1 VLIVVLTRELKLII
15 RPLGTQVLWQP
26 RRSHVKLYEILCSN
40 LFGIR
45 YSSGKNS
52 QESMHGKQNF
62 TQRLWNDWK
71 NVEIEHWRLLRKIV
85 RVPYPEKNILS
96 KTITNH
102 MVWQNPNIL
111 NLAKC
116 LWFFQSQRTKFWSKK
131 WTGNCSRYFIKII
144 TYHNFNLKTA
154 TSVATYFHCAINS
167 KCLRRPPFSV
177 EDSCHPIE
185 TLGCKDKN
193 SGTIFTLC

>member
-1 VLIVVLTRELKLII
+1 
-15 RPLGTQVLWQP
+15 
-26 RRSHVKLYEILCSN
+26 
-40 LFGIR
+40 
-45 YSSGKNS
+45 
-52 QESMHGKQNF
+52 MHGKQNF

-71 NVEIEHWRLLRKIV
+71 NVEIEHWRDLRQRV
-85 RVPYPEKNILS
+85 RVPYPEKHILS

-102 MVWQNPNIL
+102 MAWQNPSIL
-111 NLAKC
+111 NLAAKSNQISPHVPPIHKLSIFLKC
-116 LWFFQSQRTKFWSKK
+116 LWFFQSQRTKFWSQK
-131 WTGNCSRYFIKII
+131 WTGNCSRYFKII

-185 TLGCKDKN
+185 TLGCKDIN
-193 SGTIFTLC
+193 SGPYSLCVS